1 MGIRQTV
8 RKIRTNEYE
17 VVKAYEQ
24 VAEDI
29 LTAATLPKKK
39 IMRILILLGI
49 THMVLLV
56 FLFTTIVTIKY
67 AIQL

>member
-1 MGIRQTV
+1 M
-8 RKIRTNEYE
+8 
-17 VVKAYEQ
+17 KAYEQ